1 MHFTVVIILVIIM
14 FPHILGFLVRHN
26 PLIIY
31 YDNKICK
38 VCVKRVLAQRE
49 EILEM
54 KLHIALKH
62 LGERLNK
69 NSIVLSQFK
78 NIGYVQICV

>member
-1 MHFTVVIILVIIM
+1 M
-14 FPHILGFLVRHN
+14 
-26 PLIIY
+26 
-31 YDNKICK
+31 
-38 VCVKRVLAQRE
+38 KRVLAQRE

-54 KLHIALKH
+54 KLHIALKD